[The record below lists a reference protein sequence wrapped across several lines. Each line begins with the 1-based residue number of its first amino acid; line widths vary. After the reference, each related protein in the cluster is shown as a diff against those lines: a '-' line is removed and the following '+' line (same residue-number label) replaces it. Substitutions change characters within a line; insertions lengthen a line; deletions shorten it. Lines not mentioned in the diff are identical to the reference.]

1 MKFSKINLIESI
13 ALILIL
19 TINRISMNN
28 LQSILLFCGS
38 SSILNVIFVSII
50 TLFLIV
56 VIIRLFKKFPNSDI
70 IDICE
75 VIGGKFLKWLVG
87 SIFALYI
94 IVTSSLLLRYFI
106 ETIHIIYYGDAP
118 IIYLLLFFSVV
129 SVIANMQGIKSI
141 ARTNVILCVIM
152 VISLL
157 TAFAAVVPNMTI
169 QRIFPILGH
178 GVSNTFFTG
187 IANIFIFNGFSILFL
202 VPPLLENKK
211 DFKKSTLIAT
221 LISIFIVIL
230 ATASM
235 LLAFSFS
242 TDIDRISPLYS
253 LLSNNEFGKYFQ
265 HPESLFIFTWIL
277 SFMSYFNIGLMT
289 SSLVCQKVTNVKNST
304 PFIIPI
310 CIISL
315 IIALI
320 PNSIMQTLAINDFI
334 SKYIGT
340 PLTFIVFPII
350 LMIANLKLKK
360 GTNTN
365 ENLD

>member
-19 TINRISMNN
+19 TINRISMNS

-75 VIGGKFLKWLVG
+75 AIGGKFLKWLVG

-118 IIYLLLFFSVV
+118 IIYLLLFFLVV
-129 SVIANMQGIKSI
+129 GVIANMQGIKSI

-169 QRIFPILGH
+169 QRIFPILG
-178 GVSNTFFTG
+178 
-187 IANIFIFNGFSILFL
+187 
-202 VPPLLENKK
+202 PPLLENKK
-211 DFKKSTLIAT
+211 DLKKSTLIAT

-265 HPESLFIFTWIL
+265 HPESLFVFTWIL
-277 SFMSYFNIGLMT
+277 SFMSYFSIGLMT

>member
-1 MKFSKINLIESI
+1 ML
-13 ALILIL
+13 A
-19 TINRISMNN
+19 
-28 LQSILLFCGS
+28 
-38 SSILNVIFVSII
+38 
-50 TLFLIV
+50 
-56 VIIRLFKKFPNSDI
+56 
-70 IDICE
+70 
-75 VIGGKFLKWLVG
+75 
-87 SIFALYI
+87 
-94 IVTSSLLLRYFI
+94 
-106 ETIHIIYYGDAP
+106 
-118 IIYLLLFFSVV
+118 
-129 SVIANMQGIKSI
+129 
-141 ARTNVILCVIM
+141 
-152 VISLL
+152 
-157 TAFAAVVPNMTI
+157 
-169 QRIFPILGH
+169 
-178 GVSNTFFTG
+178 
-187 IANIFIFNGFSILFL
+187 
-202 VPPLLENKK
+202 NKK
-211 DFKKSTLIAT
+211 DFKKLSI
-221 LISIFIVIL
+221 ISILICAVLIIS
-230 ATASM
+230 ATASL

-242 TDIDRISPLYS
+242 TQIEKISSLYM
-253 LLSNNEFGKYFQ
+253 LLSNNEFGKYLQ
-265 HPESLFIFTWIL
+265 HPESLFAFTWIL

>member
-1 MKFSKINLIESI
+1 M
-13 ALILIL
+13 
-19 TINRISMNN
+19 
-28 LQSILLFCGS
+28 G
-38 SSILNVIFVSII
+38 
-50 TLFLIV
+50 
-56 VIIRLFKKFPNSDI
+56 
-70 IDICE
+70 
-75 VIGGKFLKWLVG
+75 
-87 SIFALYI
+87 
-94 IVTSSLLLRYFI
+94 
-106 ETIHIIYYGDAP
+106 
-118 IIYLLLFFSVV
+118 
-129 SVIANMQGIKSI
+129 VIANMQGMKSI

-187 IANIFIFNGFSILFL
+187 ISNIFIFNGFSILFL

-277 SFMSYFNIGLMT
+277 SFMSYFSIGLMT

-360 GTNTN
+360 GNNTN

>member
-75 VIGGKFLKWLVG
+75 AIKWLVG

-118 IIYLLLFFSVV
+118 IIYLLLFFLVV
-129 SVIANMQGIKSI
+129 GVIANMQGIKSI

-187 IANIFIFNGFSILFL
+187 ISNIFIFNGFSILFL

>member
-1 MKFSKINLIESI
+1 
-13 ALILIL
+13 
-19 TINRISMNN
+19 MNN

-70 IDICE
+70 IDVCE
-75 VIGGKFLKWLVG
+75 AIGGKFLKWLVG

-187 IANIFIFNGFSILFL
+187 ISNIFIFNGFSILFL